1 MLCPWDFPG
10 KNTRVGG
17 HVLLQGI
24 FLTQGWNPHLLHGQ
38 AGSLPLSHQ
47 ERPNKES
54 LFQKF
59 YCNRGNATSFG
70 STASQ
75 CQTEKK
81 KNTFLVHKGVRG
93 LERTFKK
100 QWGNLGGK
108 SRRQHWTQT
117 GASRRSGVW
126 EEKKSLIPVWSGQG
140 RQWVIDSCEHLLSW
154 IL

>member
-17 HVLLQGI
+17 RFLLQGI
-24 FLTQGWNPHLLHGQ
+24 FLTQGWNPHLLHWQ

-47 ERPNKES
+47 EHPNKES

-70 STASQ
+70 STGISVSNR
-75 CQTEKK
+75 K
-81 KNTFLVHKGVRG
+81 KNTFLVHRGVRG

-117 GASRRSGVW
+117 GGKPKVRGLRGK
-126 EEKKSLIPVWSGQG
+126 EKPDSNVIRPRQTVSNGQ
-140 RQWVIDSCEHLLSW
+140 L
-154 IL
+154 